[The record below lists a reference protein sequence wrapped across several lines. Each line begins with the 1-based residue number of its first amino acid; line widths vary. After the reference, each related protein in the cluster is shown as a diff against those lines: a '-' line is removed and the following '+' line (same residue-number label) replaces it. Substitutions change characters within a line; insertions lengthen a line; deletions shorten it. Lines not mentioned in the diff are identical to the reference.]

1 MALNKDEFVG
11 FSGHAQICRGVL
23 VEVALACKAAIE
35 AGTADKAVIYRVAAG
50 QVVDVSFRGTD
61 AAMLRRLRA
70 RFGKMPSRVA
80 SAGTSPVTSEPA
92 PPPTPRKR
100 GRPKLGVVGREI
112 SLLPRHW
119 EWLAAQRGGASVTLR
134 KLVEAARKQDA
145 GQTEWRQTIEAA
157 YGFMS
162 DIAGD
167 FENFEE
173 SSRALFASDLPRFNS
188 LTTSW
193 PTDIREHLAHVLR
206 GPPAAKD

>member
-1 MALNKDEFVG
+1 MALNQDEFVG
-11 FSGHAQICRGVL
+11 FSGHARIWRGTL

-35 AGTADKAVIYRVAAG
+35 AGTTDKAVIYRVAAG

-70 RFGKMPSRVA
+70 RFGEMPSRV
-80 SAGTSPVTSEPA
+80 VSEPA

-100 GRPKLGVVGREI
+100 GRPKLGVVSREI

-193 PTDIREHLAHVLR
+193 PTDIREHLAHVLS
-206 GPPAAKD
+206 GPLAAKD